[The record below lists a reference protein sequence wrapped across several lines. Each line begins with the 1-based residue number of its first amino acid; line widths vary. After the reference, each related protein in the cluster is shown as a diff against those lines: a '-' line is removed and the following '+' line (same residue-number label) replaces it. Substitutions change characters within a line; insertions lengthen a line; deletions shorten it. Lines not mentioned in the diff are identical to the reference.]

1 MTKPIAFALS
11 LGLGLG
17 CLAGCG
23 GASSGGWV
31 KPGATEQEL
40 NRDTMECLTDSSMMV
55 PGGPAG
61 PRQSV
66 EQDRYRRCMAERGYT
81 AGAPK

>member
-23 GASSGGWV
+23 ASSGGWT
-31 KPGATEQEL
+31 KPGMTEQGL

-55 PGGPAG
+55 PGGAMG
-61 PRQSV
+61 PRESV
-66 EQDRYRRCMAERGYT
+66 DQDRYRRCMAERGYS